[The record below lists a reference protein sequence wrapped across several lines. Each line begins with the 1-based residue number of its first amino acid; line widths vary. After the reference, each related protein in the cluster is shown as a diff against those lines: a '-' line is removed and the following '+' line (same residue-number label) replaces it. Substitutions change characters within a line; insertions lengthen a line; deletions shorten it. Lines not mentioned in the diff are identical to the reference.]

1 MSRLLCRYTKREYQ
15 EKANVDL
22 NKCGLQ
28 INRCKYASYKLLQ
41 TTIRP
46 NKSVDDVEIVV
57 ASKSGME
64 IKMTQRWM
72 DRSFYKPF
80 GVYYLCR
87 GAWCITNIYVHVVSV
102 EYYSL

>member
-1 MSRLLCRYTKREYQ
+1 MCVEIIISGK

-28 INRCKYASYKLLQ
+28 INRCKYASYKLLK
-41 TTIRP
+41 TTRP
-46 NKSVDDVEIVV
+46 NKLLMKLLWRL
-57 ASKSGME
+57 KSGME
-64 IKMTQRWM
+64 IKMTKRWM

>member
-1 MSRLLCRYTKREYQ
+1 MCVEIIISGK

-28 INRCKYASYKLLQ
+28 INRCKYASYKILK

-57 ASKSGME
+57 VASKKWSGD
-64 IKMTQRWM
+64 KNDQTL
-72 DRSFYKPF
+72 D
-80 GVYYLCR
+80 G
-87 GAWCITNIYVHVVSV
+87 SV
-102 EYYSL
+102 IL